1 MENQGCKKMFSDIF
15 QSIQMVVAKYFLQ
28 QQLLPQE
35 TSQQLAQQ

>member
-1 MENQGCKKMFSDIF
+1 MENQGCKEMFSEIF
-15 QSIQMVVAKYFLQ
+15 QSSQMAVANILLQ

>member
-1 MENQGCKKMFSDIF
+1 MENQGCKKMFFRDFSEQPNGCSKD
-15 QSIQMVVAKYFLQ
+15 FLQ